1 MVSTSVCRVLSGPGI
16 WVIRPVARRITLD
29 VVFAG
34 KTRKLV
40 IGEEQSVLIASM
52 VGAEIT
58 CRDGAWRFQN
68 ISLFEV
74 AKLLAFLECRLGDET
89 PLPQA
94 KCDRL
99 IVVPAGL
106 NACKFETW
114 LIGHVPDAD
123 ADAQGLFEFA
133 RAQECYWLVRFLLQ
147 EGAAT
152 KSVAALGKRYGVSE
166 SQFRRLCCQ
175 ALGRSLKRELRL
187 WRAVRAVLNVVEG
200 RESMVDVAMRNGFS
214 SSSHFSRE
222 IKELFGISPVQF
234 RRGGK

>member
-1 MVSTSVCRVLSGPGI
+1 MHSGPGI
-16 WVIRPVARRITLD
+16 WLIRPVARRLTLD
-29 VVFAG
+29 VDFAA
-34 KTRKLV
+34 RSRRLA
-40 IGEEQSVLIASM
+40 IGEGQSVLIASTA
-52 VGAEIT
+52 GAKIVS
-58 CRDGAWRFQN
+58 RDGAWRFQN

-74 AKLLAFLECRLGDET
+74 AKLLAFLECCLGDEM

-99 IVVPAGL
+99 IVVPTGL
-106 NACKFETW
+106 NARKFEAW

-123 ADAQGLFEFA
+123 TDAQGLFEFA

-147 EGAAT
+147 EGAAA